1 MRWYPA
7 IRTELLIILLPN
19 LAPFLS
25 NLAPFLP
32 NLAPFFIDNF
42 IAQSRTIFFVHF
54 AQSPLQTH
62 FLRQTAIKNP
72 CTYNLSWQAKADYM
86 SQRAY
91 SGI

>member
-1 MRWYPA
+1 MKFNANFTQIKMVITSKVR
-7 IRTELLIILLPN
+7 L
-19 LAPFLS
+19 LS